1 MEAFQQE
8 KGTSPPLPEV
18 SHAPAGVAGEVQI
31 AYQDLG
37 HPDDPPLVLVP
48 GLGNQMIYWDEPLCQ
63 MLLDRGFR
71 VIRMENRD
79 AGASTVLDHLGTP
92 DPAPLFLGLR
102 RGVRYG
108 LEDMA
113 DDLLALIDHLGIDR
127 AHLAGF
133 SMGGMIVQTF
143 AIRHPDRLASLCS
156 IMAGTGNRIDAL
168 PAPRQGFALLRPRP
182 LDLEGFVGHVEMLA
196 RTIGSTTLPPDPERL
211 ERLATLAWHRG
222 IHPEGTARQLHAVGT
237 QRERTRDLA
246 AVSAPTLVIH
256 GAADR
261 LVLPRGGR
269 RTAEAIPN
277 ARLRV
282 YEGMA
287 HDMPEQLWPQFA
299 AEIEA
304 NAHRTSRESIA
315 A

>member
-1 MEAFQQE
+1 METSAE
-8 KGTSPPLPEV
+8 KQLPAGPLPEV
-18 SHAPAGVAGEVQI
+18 SYAPAGIGGEVQI

-48 GLGNQMIYWDEPLCQ
+48 GLGTQMIYWDEPLCQ
-63 MLLDRGFR
+63 MLIDRGFR

-79 AGASTVLDHLGTP
+79 SGASTVLEHLGFP
-92 DPAPLFLGLR
+92 DRTTLFLGLR
-102 RGVRYG
+102 RGLRYG

-113 DDLLALIDHLGIDR
+113 DDLAALLDHLGIER

-168 PAPRQGFALLRPRP
+168 PAPRQGYALLRPRP

-196 RTIGSTTLPPDPERL
+196 RTLGSTTLPPDPERVR
-211 ERLATLAWHRG
+211 RLSTLAWHRG

-237 QRERTRDLA
+237 QRERTGALA
-246 AVSAPTLVIH
+246 AVSVPALVIH

-269 RTAEAIPN
+269 RTAAAIPK

-287 HDMPEQLWPQFA
+287 HDLPEQLWPQFA

-304 NAHRTSRESIA
+304 NANRRV
-315 A
+315 

>member
-1 MEAFQQE
+1 MMAFPQQE
-8 KGTSPPLPEV
+8 SVAPPFPEV
-18 SHAPAGVAGEVQI
+18 SHAPAGAEGEVEI
-31 AYQDLG
+31 AYQEFG
-37 HPDDPPLVLVP
+37 HPDDAPLVLVP
-48 GLGNQMIYWDEPLCQ
+48 GLGTQMIYWDEPLCQ

-79 AGASTVLDHLGTP
+79 SGASTVLDHLGTP
-92 DPAPLFLGLR
+92 ESASLFLGLR
-102 RGVRYG
+102 RGLRYG
-108 LEDMA
+108 LEEMA
-113 DDLLALIDHLGIDR
+113 DDLVALLDHLGIER
-127 AHLAGF
+127 AHVAGF

-168 PAPRQGFALLRPRP
+168 PAPKQGVALLRPRP
-182 LDLEGFVGHVEMLA
+182 LDLDGFIAHVEMLA
-196 RTIGSTTLPPDPERL
+196 RTLGSTSLPPDPERL
-211 ERLATLAWHRG
+211 RRLATLAWYRG

-237 QRERTRDLA
+237 QRERTKALA
-246 AVSAPTLVIH
+246 TVSAPTLVIH

-269 RTAEAIPN
+269 RTAAAIPN

-304 NAHRTSRESIA
+304 NAHRPV
-315 A
+315 